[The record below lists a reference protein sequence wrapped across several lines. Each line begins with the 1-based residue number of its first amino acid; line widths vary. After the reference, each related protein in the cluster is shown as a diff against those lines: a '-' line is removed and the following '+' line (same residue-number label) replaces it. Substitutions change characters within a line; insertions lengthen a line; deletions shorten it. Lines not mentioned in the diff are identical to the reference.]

1 MSDPSPPRR
10 RLGHV
15 ARASGPLEAP
25 FDPLGVT
32 VWVVTER
39 ELEFYASP
47 TAMTELP
54 QHPALDE
61 SPQDL
66 GVLRRSVQGLLV
78 HRDWAGAYG
87 LAAETIRLDEQ
98 HLRSTKE
105 VLGRA
110 FEICGEPITVTRQPA
125 DRVVGICRHFT
136 LLHTAFLRAHGVPA
150 RVRCGFANYFDRSK
164 WYDHWITERW
174 DGSRWIREDPQ
185 IDELQAKVINIG
197 FDPYDQPAGQFLTGS
212 EAWRAARAGDLD
224 ANLFGIFDMWGVAFI
239 AGNVLADVACL
250 NKVELL
256 PWDSWGMGLGFGPH
270 DTLGGEI
277 VEDIDGL
284 AACATAGDFDALRQR
299 YTTDDTVRVPDDI
312 TSFIDGEPVAV
323 HLEL

>member
-1 MSDPSPPRR
+1 M
-10 RLGHV
+10 
-15 ARASGPLEAP
+15 
-25 FDPLGVT
+25 T
-32 VWVVTER
+32 V
-39 ELEFYASP
+39 
-47 TAMTELP
+47 LP

-61 SPQDL
+61 IPVDP
-66 GVLRRSVQGLLV
+66 GVRRRCVQGLLV

-87 LAAETIRLDEQ
+87 LAAETVRLDEQ

-110 FEICGEPITVTRQPA
+110 FEICGEPITVARQPA

-136 LLHTAFLRAHGVPA
+136 VLHTAFLRDQGVPA

-174 DGSRWIREDPQ
+174 DGSGWIREDPQ
-185 IDELQAKVINIG
+185 IDELQAKVINID
-197 FDPYDQPAGQFLTGS
+197 FDPYDQPAGQFLTGG
-212 EAWRAARAGDLD
+212 EAWRAVRAGDLD
-224 ANLFGIFDMWGVAFI
+224 ASLFGIFDMWGLAFI
-239 AGNVLADVACL
+239 AGNVLADLGCL

-270 DTLGGEI
+270 DSLRADI
-277 VEDIDGL
+277 VENIDVL
-284 AACATAGDFDALRQR
+284 TRATAGGFDARRRR
-299 YTTDDTVRVPDDI
+299 YTTDDAVRVPADI

>member
-1 MSDPSPPRR
+1 MT
-10 RLGHV
+10 
-15 ARASGPLEAP
+15 A
-25 FDPLGVT
+25 
-32 VWVVTER
+32 R

-47 TAMTELP
+47 AAMTVLP

-61 SPQDL
+61 IPVDP
-66 GVLRRSVQGLLV
+66 GVRRRCVQGLLV

-87 LAAETIRLDEQ
+87 LAAETVRLDEQ

-110 FEICGEPITVTRQPA
+110 FEICGEPITVARQPA

-136 LLHTAFLRAHGVPA
+136 VLHTAFLRDQGVPA

-174 DGSRWIREDPQ
+174 DSSRWIREDPQ
-185 IDELQAKVINIG
+185 IDELQAKVINID
-197 FDPYDQPAGQFLTGS
+197 FDPYDQPAGQFLTGG
-212 EAWRAARAGDLD
+212 EAWRAVRAGDLD
-224 ANLFGIFDMWGVAFI
+224 ASLFGIFDMWGLAFI
-239 AGNVLADVACL
+239 AGNVLADLGCL

-270 DTLGGEI
+270 DSLRADI
-277 VEDIDGL
+277 VENIDVL
-284 AACATAGDFDALRQR
+284 TRATAGGFDALRRR
-299 YTTDDTVRVPDDI
+299 YTTDDAVRVPADI